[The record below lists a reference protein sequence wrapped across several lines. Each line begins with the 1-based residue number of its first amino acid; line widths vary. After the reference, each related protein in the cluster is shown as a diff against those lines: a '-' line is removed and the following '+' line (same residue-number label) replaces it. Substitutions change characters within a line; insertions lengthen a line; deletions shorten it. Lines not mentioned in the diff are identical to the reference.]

1 MHMSSFKGTL
11 LASTM
16 IAGMAIATPAFAQDQ
31 MAAPSTPAPA
41 PATDPQ
47 SDVNSTAAANPAPP
61 SGATAAPNVAPPVA
75 PSGGQEIVITGT
87 LIRNPNLVASAPVTV
102 LGHDEVQLRQTNTAE
117 EILRTI
123 PGASPSIGSQ
133 VNNGNGGAGFVNLR
147 SLGSNRNIVL
157 LDGVRIVP
165 ADLLGRVDLNNIPL
179 ALIDRVDV
187 LTGGASSTY
196 GADAVAGVVNFIT
209 RNDFAGVE
217 LAVSDQITERVDA
230 NTIRGDLTLG
240 ANFDD
245 GRGNAVMSL
254 GYIESDPVYQG
265 GDRPWSNL
273 ALDSSSPGNLGLAGS
288 STTTPSAFDIGG
300 GRPRQQVSPDG
311 AGIQNFYQP
320 FNFNPYNV
328 FQVPFKRYNLFTAA
342 HYDITDHLTVYAR
355 GLFSNNTVNSI
366 IAPSGVFANTVTVPV
381 SNPFLSA
388 AQRNYFCANALFNL
402 PGGGTQRGITPA
414 QCTAAAAA
422 L

>member
-133 VNNGNGGAGFVNLR
+133 VNNGNGGAAVVNLR
-147 SLGSNRNIVL
+147 SLGSNRNILL
-157 LDGVRIVP
+157 LDG
-165 ADLLGRVDLNNIPL
+165 GR
-179 ALIDRVDV
+179 
-187 LTGGASSTY
+187 
-196 GADAVAGVVNFIT
+196 
-209 RNDFAGVE
+209 
-217 LAVSDQITERVDA
+217 
-230 NTIRGDLTLG
+230 TL
-240 ANFDD
+240 
-245 GRGNAVMSL
+245 
-254 GYIESDPVYQG
+254 
-265 GDRPWSNL
+265 
-273 ALDSSSPGNLGLAGS
+273 
-288 STTTPSAFDIGG
+288 
-300 GRPRQQVSPDG
+300 
-311 AGIQNFYQP
+311 
-320 FNFNPYNV
+320 
-328 FQVPFKRYNLFTAA
+328 
-342 HYDITDHLTVYAR
+342 
-355 GLFSNNTVNSI
+355 
-366 IAPSGVFANTVTVPV
+366 
-381 SNPFLSA
+381 
-388 AQRNYFCANALFNL
+388 
-402 PGGGTQRGITPA
+402 
-414 QCTAAAAA
+414 
-422 L
+422 